1 MATTQITENFTLEE
15 FERSDLA
22 EEYGVSNTVPTTVV
36 RLSITALCEC
46 VLQPLRDEIGE
57 PVIISSGYRSKAL
70 NEAVGGVESS
80 QHRKGEAADIKVAG
94 MEPVEVARVVY
105 GASAIW
111 AQVDQM
117 ILYPTFLH
125 LSHKR
130 TGSQRQQLLYD
141 KTYKGDKVVV

>member
-1 MATTQITENFTLEE
+1 MATQITENFTLEE
-15 FERSDLA
+15 FERSALA
-22 EEYGVSNTVPTTVV
+22 DEYGVSNTVPTTVV

-46 VLQPLRDEIGE
+46 VLQPLRDTLELPI
-57 PVIISSGYRSKAL
+57 IISSGYRSKAL

-80 QHRKGEAADIKVAG
+80 QHRKGEAADIKVTG
-94 MEPVEVARVVY
+94 MEPVEVARV
-105 GASAIW
+105 AHDTPDIW

-130 TGSQRQQLLYD
+130 TGTQRQQLLYD
-141 KTYKGDKVVV
+141 KSYKGEEV